1 MNRHGYTK
9 RIGVPGEDLWE
20 CQSCKDRGP
29 FYELMAREC
38 PHHTSQAEAIRN
50 VLKAIGLPDLM
61 AALIESGMKK
71 QACAKCGR
79 TFLTRKETSLCP
91 PCREEPPFIGI
102 ESLPF
107 NQHPFNQHLD
117 TCAQCQDNPFNLC
130 PEGARLLQEST

>member
-1 MNRHGYTK
+1 MNRHGYMK

-29 FYELMAREC
+29 FHELIAREC
-38 PHHTSQAEAIRN
+38 PHQTSQAEAIRN

-91 PCREEPPFIGI
+91 PCREESI
-102 ESLPF
+102 
-107 NQHPFNQHLD
+107 PFNQHLD
-117 TCAQCQDNPFNLC
+117 TCAQCRDNPFNLC